1 MTVVVADVVSVADN
15 VLVAVGDAV
24 ELPVVDTVDIMVLV
38 AEVEPDEVCVDVCV
52 VAVPVA
58 VVVPV

>member
-1 MTVVVADVVSVADN
+1 MVSVADN

-24 ELPVVDTVDIMVLV
+24 ELAVVDTVDIMVLV